1 MINLLNRKVFLRL
14 ILILLALGMSLMVGC
29 VNNDSNVKNEEKK
42 KVDVK
47 AHNQKKIMLD
57 FDNLLKSDS
66 EADTIIKFIDKNV
79 SNVSKENLTI
89 MINELEKI
97 QKNNLTT
104 FEEKY
109 YRSEE
114 VQRKINSIY
123 NTDLDLSKIG
133 DIQDNDLKNILIKT
147 RDSGY
152 KVETAE
158 GMYFPIINYEYY
170 KKYSSNVTDDLK
182 DYIDI
187 MAVESNKVP
196 VKDAALMIG
205 WDEIVSRILIQ
216 EKFLKNHEN
225 SVKISE
231 IEELK
236 KRYLT
241 FMLYGANN
249 TPLFSYDSRTMDEN
263 AKNIYLNV
271 LKSNEETDT
280 IKILRNY
287 MDILNK
293 TGYKLSDEVEKYRKD
308 VIDDKTF

>member
-1 MINLLNRKVFLRL
+1 MINILNRKVFLRL
-14 ILILLALGMSLMVGC
+14 TLILLALGMSLMAGC
-29 VNNDSNVKNEEKK
+29 VKNNGNVKDEEKK
-42 KVDVK
+42 KTDVQ
-47 AHNQKKIMLD
+47 ADNQKKIMLD

-66 EADTIIKFIDKNV
+66 EADTIIKFIDKNA
-79 SNVSKENLTI
+79 SNISKENLTI

-123 NTDLDLSKIG
+123 NPDLDLSKVE

-187 MAVESNKVP
+187 MAAESNKVP
-196 VKDAALMIG
+196 VKDAALIIG
-205 WDEIVSRILIQ
+205 WDEIVSRTLDQ
-216 EKFLKNHEN
+216 ERFLKNHEN
-225 SVKISE
+225 SVKSSE

-249 TPLFSYDSRTMDEN
+249 TPLFSYDSGMIDEN
-263 AKNIYLNV
+263 AKNIYLDI
-271 LKSNEETDT
+271 LKSNEESGT
-280 IKILRNY
+280 IQMLRNY
-287 MDILNK
+287 MDILSK
-293 TGYKLSDEVEKYRKD
+293 TGYKLSDEAEKYRKEIIGD
-308 VIDDKTF
+308 NNF